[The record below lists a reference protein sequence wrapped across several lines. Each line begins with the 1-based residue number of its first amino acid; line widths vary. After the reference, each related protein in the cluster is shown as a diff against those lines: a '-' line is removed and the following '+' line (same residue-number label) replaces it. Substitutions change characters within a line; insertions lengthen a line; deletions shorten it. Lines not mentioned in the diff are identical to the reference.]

1 MSSSQCLRRAA
12 SGSLLTPAS
21 RCSASYVAGR
31 HASNTGLRSLS
42 SLTSSRSS
50 LLSSPTLRKPSHLLR
65 PSAINL
71 QQSRNYAE
79 KVVQVPQMAE
89 SITEG
94 TLKQFS
100 KQVGDYVEQD
110 EEIATIETDKIDVA
124 VNAPEAGTIK
134 EFLVSEEDTVTVGQD
149 LVKLELGGA
158 PSGDQ
163 QGKSEPKEP
172 ASEKQDTSSQPEGG
186 KEKEAPK
193 EEKQPEPKKEEPKKE
208 SKPAPPP
215 QQQEKKPAPKK
226 EDKPAPKPAQDQGPF
241 GGNREENRVKM
252 NRMRLR
258 IAERL
263 KQSQNTAA
271 SLTTFNEVDMSA
283 LMEFR
288 KLYKDE
294 VLKKTGIKLGFMSAF
309 SRAACLAAKDIPAVN
324 ASIEGPGS
332 GDTIVYRDYVDISVA
347 VATEKGLVTPVV
359 RNAEAMDLV
368 GIEKAIADLGKKARD
383 NKLTIEDMAGG
394 TFTISNGGVF
404 GSLYGT
410 PIINLPQTAVLGLHA
425 IKDRPVAVNGKVE
438 IRPMMYLALTY
449 DHRLLD
455 GREAVTF
462 LVKIKEYIEDPRK
475 MLLGV

>member
-1 MSSSQCLRRAA
+1 MSA
-12 SGSLLTPAS
+12 
-21 RCSASYVAGR
+21 
-31 HASNTGLRSLS
+31 
-42 SLTSSRSS
+42 
-50 LLSSPTLRKPSHLLR
+50 
-65 PSAINL
+65 
-71 QQSRNYAE
+71 QSRGSEASDAVIPSPPRFVPQACACRSGREVLLCALTGIEIFPSLASSTEDTQSRLTNTTAE
-79 KVVQVPQMAE
+79 KIVKVPEMAE

-110 EEIATIETDKIDVA
+110 EEIATIETDKIDVS

-134 EFLVSEEDTVTVGQD
+134 ELLVKEEDTVTVGQD
-149 LVKLELGGA
+149 LVKMELGGE
-158 PSGDQ
+158 PSGGQ
-163 QGKSEPKEP
+163 AEPAKQEPKAP
-172 ASEKQDTSSQPEGG
+172 ASADQETSSQPGG
-186 KEKEAPK
+186 GQE
-193 EEKQPEPKKEEPKKE
+193 QE
-208 SKPAPPP
+208 SKPQQQEAKPEPPKQESKP
-215 QQQEKKPAPKK
+215 QPPQQEKKPSPPPQPTKQDKKPEPPKK
-226 EDKPAPKPAQDQGPF
+226 EKDEPKKMEQPF
-241 GGNREENRVKM
+241 GTREERRVKM

-271 SLTTFNEVDMSA
+271 SLTTFNEVDMSS
-283 LMEFR
+283 LMELR

-294 VLKKTGIKLGFMSAF
+294 ILKKTGVKLGFMSAF
-309 SRAACLAAKDIPAVN
+309 SRACVLAMKEIPAVN
-324 ASIEGPGS
+324 ASIEGPGP

-359 RNAEAMDLV
+359 RNAESLDMV

-404 GSLYGT
+404 GSLMGT

-425 IKDRPVAVNGKVE
+425 IKEKPVAINGKVE

-462 LVKIKEYIEDPRK
+462 LVKVKEYIEDPRR
-475 MLLGV
+475 MLLG

>member
-1 MSSSQCLRRAA
+1 
-12 SGSLLTPAS
+12 
-21 RCSASYVAGR
+21 
-31 HASNTGLRSLS
+31 
-42 SLTSSRSS
+42 
-50 LLSSPTLRKPSHLLR
+50 
-65 PSAINL
+65 
-71 QQSRNYAE
+71 
-79 KVVQVPQMAE
+79 MAE

-94 TLKQFS
+94 TLKQWS

-134 EFLVSEEDTVTVGQD
+134 EFLVNEEDTVTVGQD
-149 LVKLELGGA
+149 IVKLEAGGA
-158 PSGDQ
+158 PEG
-163 QGKSEPKEP
+163 GKKEASEQPKEP
-172 ASEKQDTSSQPEGG
+172 ASKDQETSSQPEGQQEQSQP
-186 KEKEAPK
+186 KEEQSEAPK
-193 EEKQPEPKKEEPKKE
+193 EESKPEPPKQESKPQPPKQE
-208 SKPAPPP
+208 SKPAPPKKDSKA
-215 QQQEKKPAPKK
+215 EETKPATP
-226 EDKPAPKPAQDQGPF
+226 GS
-241 GGNREENRVKM
+241 REERRVKM

-271 SLTTFNEVDMSA
+271 SLTTFNEVDMSSI
-283 LMEFR
+283 MEFR

-294 VLKKTGIKLGFMSAF
+294 ILKNKGVKLGFMSAF
-309 SRAACLAAKDIPAVN
+309 SRACILAARDVPAVN
-324 ASIEGPGS
+324 ASIEGPDG

-359 RNAEAMDLV
+359 RNAESMDMV

-404 GSLYGT
+404 GSLMGT

-425 IKDRPVAVNGKVE
+425 IKEKPVAINGKVE

-462 LVKIKEYIEDPRK
+462 LVKVKEYIEDPRK
-475 MLLGV
+475 MLL

>member
-1 MSSSQCLRRAA
+1 MSGQQCLRRLAA
-12 SGSLLTPAS
+12 S
-21 RCSASYVAGR
+21 SAP
-31 HASNTGLRSLS
+31 LCS
-42 SLTSSRSS
+42 SLRASTRIAARLPSSSTATRSYSAVSRATSSG
-50 LLSSPTLRKPSHLLR
+50 LLR
-65 PSAINL
+65 RT
-71 QQSRNYAE
+71 SRRPTPLALHRILLISQARGYADTIV
-79 KVVQVPQMAE
+79 KVPQMAE

-94 TLKQFS
+94 TLKSWS

-110 EEIATIETDKIDVA
+110 EEIASIETDKIDVA

-134 EFLVSEEDTVTVGQD
+134 EFLVNEEDTVTVGQD
-149 LVKLELGGA
+149 LVKLELGGE
-158 PSGDQ
+158 PSGDAKQ
-163 QGKSEPKEP
+163 EAKDSPKEP
-172 ASEKQDTSSQPEGG
+172 ASSEQQTSSQPEGG
-186 KEKEAPK
+186 QEKQKAQQEKPQPAK
-193 EEKQPEPKKEEPKKE
+193 EEPKPSPPPQKSESKPAGAPSKPAASKEPKEEPKKE
-208 SKPAPPP
+208 STP
-215 QQQEKKPAPKK
+215 
-226 EDKPAPKPAQDQGPF
+226 
-241 GGNREENRVKM
+241 GNRDERRVKM

-271 SLTTFNEVDMSA
+271 SLTTFNEVDMSSI
-283 LMEFR
+283 MEFR

-294 VLKKTGIKLGFMSAF
+294 VLKSTGVKLGFMSAF
-309 SRAACLAAKDIPAVN
+309 SRACVLAMKEIPAVN
-324 ASIEGPGS
+324 ASIEGPNG

-359 RNAEAMDLV
+359 RNAEGMNMVA
-368 GIEKAIADLGKKARD
+368 IEKAIADLGKKARD

-404 GSLYGT
+404 GSMMGT

-425 IKDRPVAVNGKVE
+425 IKEKPVVVNGKIE

-462 LVKIKEYIEDPRK
+462 LVRVKQFIEDPRK
-475 MLLGV
+475 MLLV